1 MCVRELSKKT
11 AVSHDRAGFGSPL
24 TAQANLCKVKT
35 LIQKKFI
42 LTQRNNMSKIAQTE
56 YKVKARFQTLLRCS
70 RFSRRSLNEH
80 CKSSP
85 LWDWIAVQS

>member
-42 LTQRNNMSKIAQTE
+42 LTQRNNMSMNTSIPHPSGIGLQC
-56 YKVKARFQTLLRCS
+56 KVKHDSWAI
-70 RFSRRSLNEH
+70 
-80 CKSSP
+80 KGKKP
-85 LWDWIAVQS
+85 V